1 MKKTKQ
7 ERQAYIE
14 AIESGRYKTG
24 TVANTKI
31 LAVIAIVFGII
42 LTINTILSLLQ
53 DNGALLLLLF
63 VSLATALFPI
73 VLVAII
79 MNTTKGAPLDKLTP
93 SQRDLILNGEIIEAD
108 LEAVEQNGSLFIF
121 RCSANYAGDTWR
133 FSSPAIR
140 VQPIPSEDR
149 KIPVY
154 INPQDPN
161 QFFVDIYSRLP
172 LAGDNTLHDRS
183 DLQINTNKKNLRNDP
198 LRTILLII
206 CFMILIPIIPMYLF
220 WGIIWIGAGVPRLGV
235 VMLIPPFMVALLV
248 YAIYKTNKRQK
259 DLVESGY
266 YIPATALKFW
276 VTKNKNSKTYH
287 LSARYIEPST
297 KIVHEFQTAGPE
309 TMRNLVDTK
318 VNVYINPD
326 NTKEYY
332 MDVHDALKRLGFT
345 ASGEA
350 NN

>member
-1 MKKTKQ
+1 MEKTKQ

-161 QFFVDIYSRLP
+161 QFFVDI
-172 LAGDNTLHDRS
+172 
-183 DLQINTNKKNLRNDP
+183 
-198 LRTILLII
+198 
-206 CFMILIPIIPMYLF
+206 
-220 WGIIWIGAGVPRLGV
+220 GVPRV
-235 VMLIPPFMVALLV
+235 HTCPCAL
-248 YAIYKTNKRQK
+248 
-259 DLVESGY
+259 
-266 YIPATALKFW
+266 
-276 VTKNKNSKTYH
+276 
-287 LSARYIEPST
+287 
-297 KIVHEFQTAGPE
+297 
-309 TMRNLVDTK
+309 
-318 VNVYINPD
+318 
-326 NTKEYY
+326 
-332 MDVHDALKRLGFT
+332 
-345 ASGEA
+345 ASGVTGGQVCVQRGPLLPTTPPDLWCPPRA
-350 NN
+350 PPPLPAWTDGQTHLRTGSAAAGAGGRGSSRSRGSS